1 MFSPKN
7 AKTKALRQVFGN
19 KRVYSLDLPAG
30 HTCPGAKDCK
40 SQAVVNADG
49 KCKIVD
55 GPDCIFRC
63 FAASQEAL
71 YPQTWAKRQRNLKL
85 VKGCSTPQQV
95 CELLCNHLPDNAG
108 IIRLHVSGDFYS
120 KTYLRGAMMAAQRT
134 PNIRWYAYT
143 KSLHLFSGVPMQDPQ
158 NGVVFNNFIL
168 TASVGGKH
176 DHLIENLGLRTAE
189 VVFSEEEAKQ
199 KGLEIDHTDEHA
211 AQPGGSFALL
221 IHGTQPAGSEA
232 GKAWYKIR
240 KAKGGYSR

>member
-1 MFSPKN
+1 
-7 AKTKALRQVFGN
+7 
-19 KRVYSLDLPAG
+19 
-30 HTCPGAKDCK
+30 
-40 SQAVVNADG
+40 
-49 KCKIVD
+49 
-55 GPDCIFRC
+55 
-63 FAASQEAL
+63 
-71 YPQTWAKRQRNLKL
+71 
-85 VKGCSTPQQV
+85 
-95 CELLCNHLPDNAG
+95 
-108 IIRLHVSGDFYS
+108 
-120 KTYLRGAMMAAQRT
+120 
-134 PNIRWYAYT
+134 
-143 KSLHLFSGVPMQDPQ
+143 MQDPQ